1 VTALV
6 LLFVLCGLLLVAAG
20 MPLARR
26 RVRPNRWYGLRVPA
40 TLKDEEIWFEANA
53 RCGRELAFAG
63 AVLTAAALA
72 LPAVLPDPSDYALT
86 ASAVLTV
93 STLTV
98 CLRGLLH
105 AARLRQA
112 KRESESGS

>member
-1 VTALV
+1 MTALV

-20 MPLARR
+20 VPLACR
-26 RVRPNRWYGLRVPA
+26 RVRPNRWFGLRVPA

-53 RCGRELAFAG
+53 RCGRELALAG
-63 AVLTAAALA
+63 ALLTVAALVLPAA
-72 LPAVLPDPSDYALT
+72 LPKPADYALA

-98 CLRGLLH
+98 CLRGMLH
-105 AARLRQA
+105 ASRLRKA
-112 KRESESGS
+112 KQEKRLKP